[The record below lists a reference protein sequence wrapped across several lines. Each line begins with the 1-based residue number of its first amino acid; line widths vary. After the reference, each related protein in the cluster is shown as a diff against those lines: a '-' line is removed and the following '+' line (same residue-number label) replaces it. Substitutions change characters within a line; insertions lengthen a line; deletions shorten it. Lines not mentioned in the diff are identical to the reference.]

1 MLTIMM
7 AAIVIFFVIVI
18 VILSMYRGELNS
30 VKKSIV
36 THLPKVISLLD
47 EVNKKLAESKN
58 VVS

>member
-1 MLTIMM
+1 M

-58 VVS
+58 VVP